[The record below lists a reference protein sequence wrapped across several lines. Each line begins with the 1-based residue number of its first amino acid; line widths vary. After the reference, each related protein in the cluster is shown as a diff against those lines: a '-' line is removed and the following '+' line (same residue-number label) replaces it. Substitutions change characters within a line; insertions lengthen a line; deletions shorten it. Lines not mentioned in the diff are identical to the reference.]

1 MGAKIQ
7 HEVDIINKKRIQ
19 SKSKSTS
26 VSDPILHSKSK
37 STFVSDPIISPPIC
51 DSTIETSTIPYLSQH
66 ILTPTNPTM
75 SNTTHLKEKK
85 CDMCDNLIK
94 VTDALDR
101 DKENPLYKFCVTCFK
116 EATKQASV
124 SNELETNTNSKMVV
138 EGDEENK

>member
-26 VSDPILHSKSK
+26 VSGPILHSKSK

-75 SNTTHLKEKK
+75 SNTAHLKKK
-85 CDMCDNLIK
+85 
-94 VTDALDR
+94 
-101 DKENPLYKFCVTCFK
+101 
-116 EATKQASV
+116 
-124 SNELETNTNSKMVV
+124 
-138 EGDEENK
+138 